1 MLGEEP
7 EYSSCHGRVIATL
20 DYMWYS
26 EAPFQPALPV
36 WAAQGPLAGS
46 SKGRGSSPGA
56 PQLHS
61 STASRLADLQN
72 GDSASQRGAT
82 PAT

>member
-36 WAAQGPLAGS
+36 WAAQRPIL
-46 SKGRGSSPGA
+46 GSSPGTGSS
-56 PQLHS
+56 PGGTQLHS
-61 STASRLADLQN
+61 KTASGLADLQN
-72 GDSASQRGAT
+72 GDSASQRGAK